1 MSETQDVYIP
11 IHHADPNKRVS
22 IHYHGLITMDF
33 MEFFFVKR
41 HKAHLEFDTFHRLII
56 LEYHNAYHLFRKII
70 YVN

>member
-33 MEFFFVKR
+33 MEIFFVKR
-41 HKAHLEFDTFHRLII
+41 HKAHLELIGIFII